1 MPALKC
7 DQLKLKN
14 NEVLYVAKK
23 ISPRN
28 QITSSTKF
36 KDKKIVKIYMQLQNV
51 NTSRYLEIEND
62 ILKRGIKMPNNHIQ
76 DIIDSVL
83 PQISFKK

>member
-1 MPALKC
+1 MKYCML
-7 DQLKLKN
+7 Q
-14 NEVLYVAKK
+14 K

-62 ILKRGIKMPNNHIQ
+62 ILKGG
-76 DIIDSVL
+76 
-83 PQISFKK
+83 